1 MNLLFRLLWLRLVS
15 RFRPPCPLLGPCRT
29 PFRVLP
35 TDLDVL
41 RHMNNGIYFCLL
53 DLARLD
59 LSVRSGLAS
68 KVEGAGYYGVVAAE
82 SIRFKRS
89 LQLFQAFDVETR
101 VIGWDDKVFAIR
113 QTFVCRGSEVATA
126 VIWVR
131 FLSRRGGGVAPR
143 EMIALAGY
151 DGPDLPL
158 PEWARHWSEVER
170 QKPTRPRG
178 PRRGA
183 HEAA

>member
-15 RFRPPCPLLGPCRT
+15 RYRAPCPLLGPCRT

-53 DLARLD
+53 DLARVD
-59 LSVRSGLAS
+59 LSLRSGMTA
-68 KVEGAGYYGVVAAE
+68 KMEAAGYYGVVAAE
-82 SIRFKRS
+82 TIRFRRS
-89 LQLFQAFDVETR
+89 LRLFQAFEVETQ
-101 VIGWDDKVFAIR
+101 VIGWDEKVFAIR
-113 QTFVCRGSEVATA
+113 QTFLCGGSEVATA

-131 FLSRRGGGVAPR
+131 FLQRRGGGVSPR
-143 EMIALAGY
+143 EMITLAGY

-170 QKPTRPRG
+170 QRPSRG
-178 PRRGA
+178 RGARGA

>member
-1 MNLLFRLLWLRLVS
+1 MNLFFRLLWLRLVT
-15 RFRPPCPLLGPCRT
+15 RFRPPCSLLGPCRT

-59 LSVRSGLAS
+59 MSSRSGLAA
-68 KVEGAGYYGVVAAE
+68 KMEAQGIYGVVAAE
-82 SIRFKRS
+82 TIRFRRS
-89 LQLFQAFDVETR
+89 LQLFQAFEVESR
-101 VIGWDDKVFAIR
+101 VIGWDEKVFAIR
-113 QTFVCRGSEVATA
+113 QTFLCQGSEVAVA
-126 VIWVR
+126 VIWAR
-131 FLSRRGGGVAPR
+131 FLKRTGGGVAPR

-158 PEWARHWSEVER
+158 PEWAQHWSEVER
-170 QKPTRPRG
+170 QKPARG
-178 PRRGA
+178 ARRGE